1 MEFASDMR
9 NLRHGIDQMRAARAE
24 MMNNLRA
31 FASDLSESMARQM
44 SEMHSNF
51 AQECAR
57 ARMARGAFAS
67 HNRRM
72 IGEMMA
78 LFGGERSAARR
89 NFFGKNA

>member
-31 FASDLSESMARQM
+31 FASDLSGGVTRQM
-44 SEMHSNF
+44 AEMHSNF

-57 ARMARGAFAS
+57 ARMARGAFAA
-67 HNRRM
+67 HNRR
-72 IGEMMA
+72 IIDEMMA
-78 LFGGERSAARR
+78 MFGGERKAARH
-89 NFFGKNA
+89 NFFGKSA

>member
-9 NLRHGIDQMRAARAE
+9 NLRHGIDQMRAARGE

-31 FASDLSESMARQM
+31 FASSLSDSVARQIA
-44 SEMHSNF
+44 EMHSSF
-51 AQECAR
+51 AHESAR

-72 IGEMMA
+72 VGEMMA
-78 LFGGERSAARR
+78 MFGGERNAARR